1 MSGLITV
8 IRKGAK
14 KPIQL
19 FSRVDEAA
27 QELPRTKGTGK
38 EFMAELKKQPGV
50 KKAELDDRKLAEL
63 ESAPKMTKQE
73 FIDKLKEKPAPK
85 IEETIKANPTD
96 ADLDAKA
103 MELIEQKADE
113 MAERKFG
120 KIDRFN
126 YYDWNEYQEGAVAYL
141 KDREYDKYLREAK
154 RDIEENGGV
163 QFPRY
168 QDYKLPGG
176 ENYREILLRL
186 PSSYGEGSA
195 LAKEVRDL
203 GYRGRIEDLNANTI
217 RSFGGSEDLQN
228 RWMNATGKGTYRSGH
243 WEEPNVLAHMRVQDR
258 VGPNGEK
265 ILHVEEIQS
274 DWHQEGRKKG
284 YRNPDQPERLK
295 GTPVKV
301 DDGSYVVQWED
312 GTVSNLGW
320 GLDYAQRLADQG
332 KLVDK
337 TPDAP
342 FKKNWHELATK
353 KLMNYAIENG
363 YDKVAFTPG
372 AEQAKR
378 YDLRKHLNEINYHQ
392 NPDGSKGKQATTQET
407 RDYIDAHPYD
417 LSGYAK
423 LKLTI
428 NTWDKDRKSTRLNSS
443 HSQQSRMPS
452 SA

>member
-8 IRKGAK
+8 IRQGAK
-14 KPIQL
+14 KPVKL

-126 YYDWNEYQEGAVAYL
+126 RYEWNDYQEGAVAYL

-274 DWHQEGRKKG
+274 DWHQEGRKEG
-284 YRNPDQPERLK
+284 YQSPATKQLTGKIVEHKPEFGFQPEY
-295 GTPVKV
+295 KV
-301 DDGSYVVQWED
+301 QWSDGSFSGGYGSAEE
-312 GTVSNLGW
+312 
-320 GLDYAQRLADQG
+320 AQKRLNAG
-332 KLVDK
+332 KTDAV
-337 TPDAP
+337 TTGVPDAP

-372 AEQAKR
+372 VEHVKR
-378 YDLRKHLNEINYHQ
+378 YENATRKVVDEIAY
-392 NPDGSKGKQATTQET
+392 NPSTGYFTAMKDGKVVNNQKMDPETLEKTVGKQTAQNLLASEPNNIEIG
-407 RDYIDAHPYD
+407 RAHV
-417 LSGYAK
+417 
-423 LKLTI
+423 
-428 NTWDKDRKSTRLNSS
+428 
-443 HSQQSRMPS
+443 
-452 SA
+452 